1 MAKNYG
7 PHPDHEYRVITATCG
22 LAGTAML
29 GVSKMPLGLP
39 VWALQTLT
47 YGGGMALTF
56 AVAGWLLLRFSPPT
70 GWDK

>member
-1 MAKNYG
+1 MNR
-7 PHPDHEYRVITATCG
+7 HPDREFRIITATCG
-22 LAGTAML
+22 LAGTAIL

-47 YGGGMALTF
+47 YGAGMFLTF
-56 AVAGWLLLRFSPPT
+56 AITGWLLLRFSPTPT